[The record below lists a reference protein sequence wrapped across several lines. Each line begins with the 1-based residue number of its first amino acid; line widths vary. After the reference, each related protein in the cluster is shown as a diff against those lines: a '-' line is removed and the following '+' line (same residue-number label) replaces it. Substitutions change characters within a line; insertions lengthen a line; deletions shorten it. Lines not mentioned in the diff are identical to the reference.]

1 MEQRRRTHRWAFPL
15 GVLLIVLAVVGA
27 VTLVRLAA
35 GGVARQLNHSKDKER
50 YEKFLAAIVVQD
62 PDPFDSA
69 KSVPMQNVP
78 QLLNI
83 CLWVITQ
90 PDDAGR
96 TPDGIPMDDDGNL
109 MVPQKMVE
117 DAYQRIFGTAPPTHM
132 NVEGSDFDFLYDDE
146 AQCYRV
152 PVTGSLA
159 IYFPRV
165 KEIVKKTGNS
175 VELTVEYLAYND
187 FKLDARGRPEEPE
200 ASKVMTFILYETPEG
215 LDGLQ
220 VGSIRQFGGI
230 GYVPGMT
237 QIG

>member
-1 MEQRRRTHRWAFPL
+1 MEHRRTHKWAFPL
-15 GVLLIVLAVVGA
+15 GVLLVALAVVGA

-35 GGVARQLNHSKDKER
+35 GGAARQLSQAKDKER
-50 YEKFLAAIVVQD
+50 YEKFLAAIIVQD
-62 PDPFDSA
+62 PDPFDA
-69 KSVPMQNVP
+69 PKSVPMQNVP

-96 TPDGIPMDDDGNL
+96 TPEAIPMDDDGNL
-109 MVPQKMVE
+109 MVPQRMVE
-117 DAYQRIFGTAPPTHM
+117 DAYQRIFGTTPPSHM
-132 NVEGSDFDFLYDDE
+132 NVEGSDFDFIYDDE

-165 KEIVKKTGNS
+165 REIVKKTGNS
-175 VELTVEYLAYND
+175 VELTVEYLAYDD
-187 FKLDARGRPEEPE
+187 FKLDARGRPLEPE
-200 ASKVMTFILYETPEG
+200 ASKVMTFVLYETPEG

-220 VGSIRQFGGI
+220 VGTIRQPAGI
-230 GYVPGMT
+230 GYAPGAP
-237 QIG
+237 QIS